1 MSPLEL
7 PVSVKYPQPIEIQSN
22 LLVCQ
27 RVLFFTNTWV
37 NGKVTELIDDL
48 RPSKSPL
55 FVKIELFTFKTTL
68 FTRFPPKTGVTKI
81 RRSEGEKNQMTSPHC
96 SWINWISDERF
107 TNESFTCLEVPIWL

>member
-68 FTRFPPKTGVTKI
+68 FMRFPPKTGVTKI
-81 RRSEGEKNQMTSPHC
+81 R
-96 SWINWISDERF
+96 
-107 TNESFTCLEVPIWL
+107 